1 MSSLLIKSFL
11 PNAYVPERV
20 CDQYTDHKPVK
31 RYSALYLKRCSHTD
45 FNSYVVGMERET
57 KDLLHTI

>member
-1 MSSLLIKSFL
+1 MCSLLIKSFL

-31 RYSALYLKRCSHTD
+31 RYPPRKENILLRDSK
-45 FNSYVVGMERET
+45 NT
-57 KDLLHTI
+57 KQRSIIKNQYINM